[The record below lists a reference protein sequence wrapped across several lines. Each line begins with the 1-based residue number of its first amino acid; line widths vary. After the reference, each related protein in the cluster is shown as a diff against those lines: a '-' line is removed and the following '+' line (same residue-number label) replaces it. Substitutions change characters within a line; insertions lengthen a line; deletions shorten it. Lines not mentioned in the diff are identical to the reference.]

1 MTHVVAAHLLFLV
14 ELRSV
19 LVDARAVVGGVTTEG
34 DVEVLQ
40 EGVAAGEER
49 LGLVGVRVDTGL
61 AVKDDD
67 TVGEISGHDEIVL
80 DDEGRLLGV
89 HDESL
94 DDSRGNDTLLG
105 IEVGRGLVD
114 QVDISGD
121 TEGEDNGDTLQFT
134 TGQVLDFLVNKVVE
148 LEGFDDI
155 GLELRRQEGL
165 LDLLEEE
172 LANSAVELGGDGLRL
187 HADSHLRD
195 RLLIIGLEGT
205 GQEATEGGL
214 SSTVLTHHDDNLRVG
229 KVTRVNVELEV
240 AESLLHLGVGE
251 GAGLVDGKVVG
262 ALGDTESQGLVTESQ
277 VLSGDVTIKEDVDT
291 LTDRVGQGNDTVN
304 GGATVQD
311 ADVVGEIVENRQI
324 VLDDNDV
331 VVVSEERANDQGST
345 QSLLDIEVRR
355 RLVKH
360 VDVGLLDSNGSDG
373 KTLKLTTREEV
384 DISVHDVVQLQD
396 IGDLLHVAQRG
407 TALDQESH
415 ALVGAPDSLGDLVH
429 ILGLDDGLE
438 VILQKLGEVVCLRS
452 QQEITTETLAP
463 LRTLQLRATEV
474 LDDVLPVGGVVVSAQ
489 VGLELAAQ
497 NLESGT
503 LADTVGSDETQN
515 LSRPGHRQAMQL
527 EAVGAIAVGDL
538 ALEVG
543 GQVDDGDGVEGALL
557 GADTTTNA
565 ERLGDEGEA
574 RLGSDFDTELSATD
588 DGARFFALLT
598 TFSRATLKGGVRIS
612 LAGQKACLAW
622 VEKGEVMRSRTNLVA
637 VDDGD
642 TVGLACQSL

>member
-1 MTHVVAAHLLFLV
+1 MTHVVATQLLLLV

-19 LVDARAVVGGVTTEG
+19 LVDTRSVVGRITTEG

-40 EGVAAGEER
+40 EGVAAGEEG
-49 LGLVGVRVDTGL
+49 LGLVGMRVDTGL
-61 AVKDDD
+61 TVKDND
-67 TVGEISGHDEIVL
+67 TVGEIGSHDEIVL

-89 HDESL
+89 HDVSL

-105 IEVGRGLVD
+105 IEVGRRLVD

-121 TEGEDNGDTLQFT
+121 TEGQDNGDTLQFT

-148 LEGFDDI
+148 LEGLDDI
-155 GLELRRQEGL
+155 GLKLRRQEGL

-172 LANSAVELGGDGLRL
+172 LANSTIELGGDGLGL
-187 HADSHLRD
+187 HADSHLRH
-195 RLLIIGLEGT
+195 RLLAVGLEGT
-205 GQEATEGGL
+205 GQETAEGGL
-214 SSTVLTHHDDNLRVG
+214 SGTILTHHDDNLRVG
-229 KVTRVNVELEV
+229 EITSVNVELEV
-240 AESLLHLGVGE
+240 SKSLLHLGVGE
-251 GAGLVDGKVVG
+251 GAGLVNGKLVG
-262 ALGDTESQGLVTESQ
+262 TLGDTESQGLVTESQ

-291 LTDRVGQGNDTVN
+291 LTDRVGQSNDTVN
-304 GGATVQD
+304 SGATVQD
-311 ADVVGEIVENRQI
+311 ADVVGEVVENRQI

-331 VVVSEERANDQGST
+331 VVISEERANDRGSS
-345 QSLLDIEVRR
+345 QSLLDIEVGR
-355 RLVKH
+355 RLVEH
-360 VDVGLLDSNGSDG
+360 VDIGLLNSNSSDG

-396 IGDLLHVAQRG
+396 IGDLFHVAQRG

-415 ALVGAPDSLGDLVH
+415 ALLGAPDSLGDLVH

-438 VILQKLGEVVCLRS
+438 VILQKLGEVVYLQG
-452 QQEITTETLAP
+452 QQETTTETFAP
-463 LRTLQLRATEV
+463 LHTLQLGATEV

-489 VGLELAAQ
+489 VGLKLAAQ

-503 LADTVGSDETQN
+503 LANTVGSDKTQD
-515 LSRPGHRQAMQL
+515 LSRSGHRQAMQL
-527 EAVGAIAVGDL
+527 EAVGAITVGDL

-557 GADTTTNA
+557 GADTTTDA

-588 DGARFFALLT
+588 DGTRLFALLT

-612 LAGQKACLAW
+612 LAGQKACLA
-622 VEKGEVMRSRTNLVA
+622 
-637 VDDGD
+637 
-642 TVGLACQSL
+642 